1 MSRLDRSAKN
11 CLLHLIIMRLSCS
24 VSICI
29 PPVYVGVEDILRDRE
44 SKQNVK
50 EKEEATDRGTKEIF
64 IDCFSFVKMRKILIN
79 CISFFFLPY
88 LVYLFIYSILKN
100 LFSKSST
107 LLRPTSFLSIICLVC
122 VYVCLVF

>member
-1 MSRLDRSAKN
+1 M
-11 CLLHLIIMRLSCS
+11 
-24 VSICI
+24 
-29 PPVYVGVEDILRDRE
+29 GVEDILRDRE
-44 SKQNVK
+44 RESKQNVE

-107 LLRPTSFLSIICLVC
+107 LLRPTSLLSIICLVC